1 MFFVSCEMLQ
11 SYTKCSHN
19 NRAYSQVLYTEKC
32 VILIIVSVTSKYL
45 YATKRMYLY
54 IMYFLRLALFKCI
67 FVDVFFI
74 TAHILYEK
82 YEKYE
87 IIL

>member
-1 MFFVSCEMLQ
+1 
-11 SYTKCSHN
+11 
-19 NRAYSQVLYTEKC
+19 
-32 VILIIVSVTSKYL
+32 
-45 YATKRMYLY
+45 MYLY